1 LERKNETLIE
11 ENSKLSRRML
21 RLIGIEE
28 KFLAIN
34 TEKKEYHNKEL
45 VRENKAKC
53 LEIESLNNSLNF
65 LKSNIQKMQEKL
77 TSEKT
82 NTNKMVLETTTLSN
96 QLKNRGREVSG
107 LEV

>member
-1 LERKNETLIE
+1 
-11 ENSKLSRRML
+11 M

-34 TEKKEYHNKEL
+34 TEKKEYQETFDHNKEL
-45 VRENKAKC
+45 VRENKAKG

-96 QLKNRGREVSG
+96 KLKNRGREVSE